1 MDISIIIPALNEASN
16 ISATL
21 ATTPGDSTAE
31 VIVVDGGSMDDTVAV
46 AESFGAKVLLTQAG
60 RARQMNAGATEASG
74 DVLLFLHADTRLPKD
89 FDAYI
94 RDALAEPGAI
104 AGAFRLELD
113 GRQRGLRFIE
123 MMANWRSRRLQ
134 MPYGDQAIFIRA
146 EVFHRFGGFPQM
158 PLMED
163 FEMMRRLRKQGRIIV
178 APVPVISSA
187 RRWLKLG
194 IFRTTL
200 INQVVIA
207 AYLAGAKPER
217 IVRWYDHRRKS
228 SREALE
234 VLKGATHERLSK
246 EAD

>member
-21 ATTPGDSTAE
+21 ATTHSVSTAE
-31 VIVVDGGSMDDTVAV
+31 VIVVDGGSADDTVAV

-74 DVLLFLHADTRLPKD
+74 DVLLFLHADTRLPED
-89 FDAYI
+89 FDAHI
-94 RDALAEPGAI
+94 RDALSEPGAI

-113 GRQRGLRFIE
+113 GTQRGLRFIE

-134 MPYGDQAIFIRA
+134 MPYGDQAIFIRT

-163 FEMMRRLRKQGRIIV
+163 FEMMRRLRKHGRIVI
-178 APVPVISSA
+178 APVPVVSSA

-200 INQVVIA
+200 INQIVIA

-217 IVRWYDHRRKS
+217 IVRWYDHRQRVSPKAP
-228 SREALE
+228 EF
-234 VLKGATHERLSK
+234 LKRHTHKRLN
-246 EAD
+246 

>member
-21 ATTPGDSTAE
+21 ATTHSDSTAE
-31 VIVVDGGSMDDTVAV
+31 VIVVDGGSADDTVAV
-46 AESFGAKVLLTQAG
+46 AESFGARVLLTQAG
-60 RARQMNAGATEASG
+60 RARQMNAGAAEASG

-89 FDAYI
+89 FDSYI
-94 RDALAEPGAI
+94 CEALAEPGAI

-113 GRQRGLRFIE
+113 GKQQGLRFIE

-134 MPYGDQAIFIRA
+134 MPYGDQAIFIRT

-163 FEMMRRLRKQGRIIV
+163 FEMMRRLRKQGRIAV
-178 APVPVISSA
+178 APATVISSA

-207 AYLAGAKPER
+207 AYLAGANPER
-217 IVRWYDHRRKS
+217 IARWYNYRCKS
-228 SREALE
+228 SQEALE